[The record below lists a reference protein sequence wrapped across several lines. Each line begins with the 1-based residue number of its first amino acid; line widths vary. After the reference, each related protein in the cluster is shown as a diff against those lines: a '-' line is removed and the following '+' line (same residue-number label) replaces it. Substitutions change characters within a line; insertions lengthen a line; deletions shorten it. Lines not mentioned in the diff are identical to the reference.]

1 MLQSM
6 GPLSDVT
13 TTIIWEAVLG
23 NFVFVCEIREG
34 KDASQYVVFNEH

>member
-1 MLQSM
+1 MLQFM

-13 TTIIWEAVLG
+13 TIIWEVVLG

-34 KDASQYVVFNEH
+34 KDASQYVLFNEH